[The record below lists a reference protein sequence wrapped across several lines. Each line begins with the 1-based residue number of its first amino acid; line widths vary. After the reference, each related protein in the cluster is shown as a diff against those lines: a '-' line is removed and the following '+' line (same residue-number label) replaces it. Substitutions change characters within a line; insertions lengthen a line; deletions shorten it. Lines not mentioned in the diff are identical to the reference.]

1 VEAAGYT
8 CPAGRPCSRSAEAGA
23 RGAEEEGE
31 GLGLSQDCGFHP
43 METGAF
49 AMPDKP
55 MSPLRQ
61 RTIDD
66 MTARRVK
73 EKVRWPLLAQGLV

>member
-1 VEAAGYT
+1 
-8 CPAGRPCSRSAEAGA
+8 
-23 RGAEEEGE
+23 
-31 GLGLSQDCGFHP
+31 
-43 METGAF
+43 
-49 AMPDKP
+49 MPDKP